1 MSIQNSTSSKPE
13 FRDATNLLR
22 GICAFSVLLWHYQN
36 FFWNSN
42 VSRFEVTRQPFYKIF
57 QIPYTMGSIG
67 VPMFW
72 CISGLI
78 LIHSYQNSVSPTLQK
93 FFVSR
98 LSRLYPLHLV
108 TLLVVAALQQISL
121 RTQATY
127 QIYSQNDIFHFILNL
142 FFIQSWGFENGRSF
156 NAPSWSVSTE
166 MIVYLIF
173 FYTLGFVKK
182 VKLVGAFGLFLI
194 FSSELTSFVHL
205 NKLIFFRECL
215 AYFFLG
221 VSLYYL
227 SDTKLKTLPNLGISI
242 SLLLI
247 IWGSTESQD
256 SHPLL
261 VGALVALFA
270 FFDLTT
276 FTRFLKPLRRL
287 GDLSYSIF
295 LWHVPI
301 QIALILI
308 LEMFEIKMS
317 IAYSYIFFLIF
328 VSLTYFVGYFSFK
341 YIEQPA
347 QRYLRK
353 KLISA

>member
-1 MSIQNSTSSKPE
+1 MSTQTSTSAEPT
-13 FRDATNLLR
+13 FREATNLLR

-36 FFWNSN
+36 FFWNLN
-42 VSRFEVTRQPFYKIF
+42 DSRFEVTRQPFYKLF

-67 VPMFW
+67 VPIFW

-93 FFVSR
+93 FFISR
-98 LSRLYPLHLV
+98 LSRLYPLHFV
-108 TLLVVAALQQISL
+108 TLLIVAALQQISL
-121 RTQATY
+121 RAQATY

-173 FYTLGFVKK
+173 FYTLRFVKR
-182 VKLVGAFGLFLI
+182 VKLVGAISLFLI
-194 FSSELTSFVHL
+194 FSSELTSLVNL
-205 NKLIFFRECL
+205 NNLIFFRECL

-227 SDTKLKTLPNLGISI
+227 SDIKLKILRDLGVFI

-247 IWGSTESQD
+247 LWGSTESQD

-276 FTRFLKPLRRL
+276 FTRFFRPLRRL
-287 GDLSYSIF
+287 GELSYSIF
-295 LWHVPI
+295 LWHVPL
-301 QIALILI
+301 QIALLLI
-308 LEMFEIKMS
+308 LDMFSIDLT
-317 IAYSYIFFLIF
+317 IAYNHFFFLSF
-328 VSLTYFVGYFSFK
+328 VLLTYFVGYLSYR

-347 QRYLRK
+347 QRYLRQ